1 MGASRRR
8 VAIDLQ
14 ELGGVLSMKSITTG
28 LLATIGLLF
37 AAVPGNAHH
46 SFAAVFDREDPIDLT
61 GTVTKVEWMNPHTW
75 IYIDVENEDGDIE
88 NWALEMGSPNTLVRR
103 GWTHNSL
110 QVGHMVTVVGFR
122 ARERE
127 LTGAVRSV
135 TLATGEE
142 LFGAQDESR

>member
-1 MGASRRR
+1 
-8 VAIDLQ
+8 
-14 ELGGVLSMKSITTG
+14 MKPKVVG
-28 LLATIGLLF
+28 LVTTIGLLVV
-37 AAVPGNAHH
+37 AISANGHH
-46 SFAAVFDREDPIDLT
+46 SFASVFDKESPINLT

-75 IYIDVENEDGDIE
+75 FYIDVENEDGVVE

-103 GWTHNSL
+103 GWNHNSL
-110 QVGHMVTVVGFR
+110 QVGHMVTVAGFR

-135 TLATGEE
+135 TLSTGER

>member
-1 MGASRRR
+1 
-8 VAIDLQ
+8 
-14 ELGGVLSMKSITTG
+14 MKPKVVG
-28 LLATIGLLF
+28 LVTTIGLLVV
-37 AAVPGNAHH
+37 AISANGHH
-46 SFAAVFDREDPIDLT
+46 SFASVFDKESPINLT

-75 IYIDVENEDGDIE
+75 FYIDVENEDGVVE

-103 GWTHNSL
+103 GWNHNSL
-110 QVGHMVTVVGFR
+110 QAGHMVTVIGFR

-135 TLATGEE
+135 TLSTGER

>member
-1 MGASRRR
+1 
-8 VAIDLQ
+8 
-14 ELGGVLSMKSITTG
+14 MKSSTVRLLVTATLLGTT
-28 LLATIGLLF
+28 F
-37 AAVPGNAHH
+37 PGNAHH
-46 SFAAVFDREDPIDLT
+46 AFASVFDRDAPINLT

-75 IYIDVENEDGDIE
+75 FYINVESEDGTLE

-103 GWTHNSL
+103 GWNHNSL
-110 QVGHMVTVVGFR
+110 QVGEVVTVVGFR

-135 TLATGEE
+135 TLASGEQ

>member
-1 MGASRRR
+1 MQSKAVR
-8 VAIDLQ
+8 V
-14 ELGGVLSMKSITTG
+14 ITIAG
-28 LLATIGLLF
+28 LLL

-46 SFAAVFDREDPIDLT
+46 AFASVFDRDDPIALT

-75 IYIDVENEDGDIE
+75 IYIDVENEDGDVE

-103 GWTHNSL
+103 GWRHNSL
-110 QVGHMVTVVGFR
+110 QVGHRVTVAGFR
-122 ARERE
+122 ARERD

-135 TLATGEE
+135 TLSTGER

>member
-1 MGASRRR
+1 
-8 VAIDLQ
+8 
-14 ELGGVLSMKSITTG
+14 MKPKVVG
-28 LLATIGLLF
+28 LVTTIGLLVV
-37 AAVPGNAHH
+37 AISANGHH
-46 SFAAVFDREDPIDLT
+46 SFASVFDKESPINLT

-75 IYIDVENEDGDIE
+75 FYVDVENEDGVVE

-103 GWTHNSL
+103 GWNHNSL
-110 QVGHMVTVVGFR
+110 QVGHMVTVAGFR

-135 TLATGEE
+135 TLSTGER

>member
-1 MGASRRR
+1 MKPNG
-8 VAIDLQ
+8 I
-14 ELGGVLSMKSITTG
+14 GVLTIVG
-28 LLATIGLLF
+28 LLL

-46 SFAAVFDREDPIDLT
+46 SFASVFNREDPIDLT

-75 IYIDVENEDGDIE
+75 IYIDVENEDGDVE

-103 GWTHNSL
+103 GWHHNSL
-110 QVGHMVTVVGFR
+110 QVGHMVTVAGFR
-122 ARERE
+122 ARESG

-135 TLATGEE
+135 TLSTGEK

>member
-1 MGASRRR
+1 
-8 VAIDLQ
+8 
-14 ELGGVLSMKSITTG
+14 MKPKVVG
-28 LLATIGLLF
+28 LVTTIGLLVV
-37 AAVPGNAHH
+37 AISANGHH
-46 SFAAVFDREDPIDLT
+46 SFASVFDKESPINLT

-75 IYIDVENEDGDIE
+75 FYIDVENEDGVVE

-103 GWTHNSL
+103 GWNHNSL

-135 TLATGEE
+135 TLSTGER

>member
-1 MGASRRR
+1 
-8 VAIDLQ
+8 
-14 ELGGVLSMKSITTG
+14 MKSTAVEVLTI
-28 LLATIGLLF
+28 IGLFL

-46 SFAAVFDREDPIDLT
+46 SFASVFDREDPISLT

-75 IYIDVENEDGDIE
+75 FYVDVENEDGDIE

-103 GWTHNSL
+103 GWNHNSL
-110 QVGHMVTVVGFR
+110 RVGEPVTVVGYR

-135 TLATGEE
+135 TLSTGER

>member
-1 MGASRRR
+1 
-8 VAIDLQ
+8 
-14 ELGGVLSMKSITTG
+14 MKPKVVG
-28 LLATIGLLF
+28 LVTTIGLLVI
-37 AAVPGNAHH
+37 AISANGHH
-46 SFAAVFDREDPIDLT
+46 SFASVFDKESLINLT

-75 IYIDVENEDGDIE
+75 FYVDVENEDGVVE

-103 GWTHNSL
+103 GWNHNSL
-110 QVGHMVTVVGFR
+110 QAGHMVTVIGFR

-135 TLATGEE
+135 TLSTGER